1 MPRTLILVRHAETEW
16 TQLGRHTGGHTDLLL
31 TERGED
37 QARMLAPLLKQW
49 RPETV
54 LVSPLKRAMRTCEL
68 TGLMGEATPCELL
81 REWDYGKYEGLTSKQ
96 ISEIDPQWALF
107 QSGAPG
113 GESLAQIEARTKALC
128 QLIHSLPHHGEV
140 SLFGSGHILRAFATT
155 WLGLPIAVG
164 GLLKLSAPSISILG
178 EERGKAA
185 IASWNLGIELLAN

>member
-16 TQLGRHTGGHTDLLL
+16 TKLGRHTGGHTDLPL

-37 QARMLAPLLKQW
+37 QARALAPLLKQW
-49 RPETV
+49 KPKTIF
-54 LVSPLKRAMRTCEL
+54 VSPLKRAMRTCEL
-68 TGLMGEATPCELL
+68 TGFMEGAIPCEQL
-81 REWDYGKYEGLTSKQ
+81 REWDYGKYDGLTSKQ
-96 ISEIDPQWALF
+96 IGEIDPHWALF

-113 GESLAQIEARTKALC
+113 GESLVQIEARTKALC

-140 SLFGSGHILRAFATT
+140 ILFGSGHILRAFATT

-164 GLLKLSAPSISILG
+164 SLLKLSAPSISILG

-185 IASWNLGIELLAN
+185 IATWNREIELLAN